1 MSPERFQTIKNTLER
16 RQPDLQLFL
25 DEVHKPHNIAAVI
38 RTADAVGM
46 ATINAWTP
54 NGRLRMPKLA
64 AGGSR
69 HWVNLKFHPCR
80 TTMVNQAKADG
91 LQVVVAHLSKQAV
104 DYREI
109 DYTKPTLICMG
120 SEKRGA
126 SSEIADHA
134 DHHIVIPMVG
144 MVESLNVSVAAAV
157 IMVEAMN
164 QRQAAGHYT
173 KRKISDE
180 EYDRLLFEWSQPVV
194 TRYCKKNKLPYPAL
208 DEDGDIA
215 KSDLT
220 GNHYS
225 GGYSKHITNNAK
237 DA

>member
-1 MSPERFQTIKNTLER
+1 MSPERFQTIKQTLNR

-46 ATINAWTP
+46 STINAWTP
-54 NGRLRMPKLA
+54 KGRLRMPKLA

-69 HWVNLKFHPCR
+69 PWVNLKFHPCR
-80 TTMVNQAKADG
+80 VQMIAEAKAEG
-91 LQVVVAHLSKQAV
+91 MQVVVAHLSDQAV

-109 DYTKPTLICMG
+109 DYRKPTLICMG

-126 SSEIADHA
+126 STEIADNA

-164 QRQAAGHYT
+164 QRQEAGLYEQ
-173 KRKISDE
+173 RRISE
-180 EYDRLLFEWSQPVV
+180 EDYERLLFEWSQPVV
-194 TRYCKKNKLPYPAL
+194 TRYCKKNKLPYPPL

-220 GNHYS
+220 GNSFS
-225 GGYSKHITNNAK
+225 GGYAEHIA
-237 DA
+237 D

>member
-1 MSPERFQTIKNTLER
+1 MSPERFQTIKQTLER

-46 ATINAWTP
+46 STINAWTP
-54 NGRLRMPKLA
+54 KGRLRMPKLA

-69 HWVNLKFHPCR
+69 PWVNLKFHPCR
-80 TTMVNQAKADG
+80 ETMIAEAKAEG
-91 LQVVVAHLSKQAV
+91 MQVVVAHLSDQAV

-126 SSEIADHA
+126 STEIADNA
-134 DHHIVIPMVG
+134 DQHVVIPMVG

-164 QRQAAGHYT
+164 QRHKAGLYD
-173 KRKISDE
+173 KRKISDADYE
-180 EYDRLLFEWSQPVV
+180 RLLFEWSQPVV
-194 TRYCKKNKLPYPAL
+194 TRYCKKNNLPYPPL

-220 GNHYS
+220 GNSFS
-225 GGYSKHITNNAK
+225 GGYADHIS
-237 DA
+237 D

>member
-1 MSPERFQTIKNTLER
+1 MSPERFKTIKQTLNR

-46 ATINAWTP
+46 STIHAWTP
-54 NGRLRMPKLA
+54 KGRLRMPKLA

-80 TTMVNQAKADG
+80 EQMIADAKADG
-91 LQVVVAHLSKQAV
+91 MQVVVAHLSDKAI

-109 DYTKPTLICMG
+109 DYCKPTLICMG

-126 SSEIADHA
+126 GSEIADNA
-134 DHHIVIPMVG
+134 DHHIIIPMVG

-164 QRQAAGHYT
+164 QRHAAGHYDE
-173 KRKISDE
+173 RKISDE

-194 TRYCKKNKLPYPAL
+194 TRYCKKNGLTYPPL
-208 DEDGDIA
+208 DDDGDIA

-220 GNHYS
+220 GNSFS
-225 GGYSKHITNNAK
+225 GGYAGHIS
-237 DA
+237 D